1 MSCDTSYDHS
11 HIPLFYLL
19 FILNQ
24 QFITWDIVIDH
35 QKHFY
40 LTDCT
45 SAFTNSHSSMDL
57 PHNMGMD
64 IDDFVSRNVNNYN
77 NVRDY
82 FMTSNKTAS
91 RTVSM
96 SSSETLVNYA
106 TRIE

>member
-1 MSCDTSYDHS
+1 
-11 HIPLFYLL
+11 
-19 FILNQ
+19 
-24 QFITWDIVIDH
+24 
-35 QKHFY
+35 
-40 LTDCT
+40 
-45 SAFTNSHSSMDL
+45 MDL